1 MFKYGKKIFDKITA
15 AMQPEFE
22 DEEAI
27 DPFDFWQGAN
37 FKLKAKNVAGY
48 RNYDSSEFTAQSPVL
63 EDDDALEALWKKES
77 SLQEFVAPDQFKTY
91 EVLRARLE
99 SVLRTATANRVD
111 EDLEDESEG
120 RGTITPDIKEP
131 VVTAPKA
138 SADED
143 DDTLSYFA
151 KLAAE

>member
-1 MFKYGKKIFDKITA
+1 MTVLNLLLKVLFL
-15 AMQPEFE
+15 
-22 DEEAI
+22 DE
-27 DPFDFWQGAN
+27 
-37 FKLKAKNVAGY
+37 
-48 RNYDSSEFTAQSPVL
+48 
-63 EDDDALEALWKKES
+63 ALEALWKKES
-77 SLQEFVAPDQFKTY
+77 SLQEFVAPDQFKSY

-99 SVLRTATANRVD
+99 SVLRTATSNRVD

-131 VVTAPKA
+131 VVTAPAA
-138 SADED
+138 SSDDD

>member
-1 MFKYGKKIFDKITA
+1 
-15 AMQPEFE
+15 MQPEFE

-63 EDDDALEALWKKES
+63 EDDEALEALWKKES

-99 SVLRTATANRVD
+99 SVLRTATSNRVD

-120 RGTITPDIKEP
+120 RGTITPDVKEP
-131 VVTAPKA
+131 VVTAPAA
-138 SADED
+138 SSDDD